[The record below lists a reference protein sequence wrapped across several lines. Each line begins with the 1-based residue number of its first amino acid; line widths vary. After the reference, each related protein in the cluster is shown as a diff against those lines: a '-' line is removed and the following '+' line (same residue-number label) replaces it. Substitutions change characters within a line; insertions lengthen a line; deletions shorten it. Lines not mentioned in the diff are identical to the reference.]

1 LWDEYAS
8 RSGRPRPTSRASRRR
23 KHDARVGVPL
33 IALALV
39 LIIGILG
46 AYAILVP
53 DRVEIDDAT
62 GCRLSGP
69 SAVTAILFD
78 RTDPINDKQKLFL
91 QNKLDTFQTT
101 IQKYEEVDTYSLE
114 DQGDH
119 IVSPVKRL
127 CDPGKGTDVS
137 SLTGNPR
144 LLHDR
149 WERKFDTP
157 LREMMEKMREGGGA
171 KTSAIFE
178 EIQSVSLQSF
188 QNTKVSSNTPKRLIL
203 ISDLIQ
209 FTKTLDF
216 YKGDLNYQPFQQSNE
231 ARRLRTNLA
240 GVSVEV
246 FFIPRARPDRI
257 NRLVEFWKNWM
268 LDQGARP
275 DSFKVVWVEG

>member
-1 LWDEYAS
+1 
-8 RSGRPRPTSRASRRR
+8 
-23 KHDARVGVPL
+23 
-33 IALALV
+33 
-39 LIIGILG
+39 
-46 AYAILVP
+46 
-53 DRVEIDDAT
+53 
-62 GCRLSGP
+62 
-69 SAVTAILFD
+69 
-78 RTDPINDKQKLFL
+78 
-91 QNKLDTFQTT
+91 
-101 IQKYEEVDTYSLE
+101 
-114 DQGDH
+114 
-119 IVSPVKRL
+119 
-127 CDPGKGTDVS
+127 
-137 SLTGNPR
+137 
-144 LLHDR
+144 
-149 WERKFDTP
+149 
-157 LREMMEKMREGGGA
+157 MEKMREGGGA